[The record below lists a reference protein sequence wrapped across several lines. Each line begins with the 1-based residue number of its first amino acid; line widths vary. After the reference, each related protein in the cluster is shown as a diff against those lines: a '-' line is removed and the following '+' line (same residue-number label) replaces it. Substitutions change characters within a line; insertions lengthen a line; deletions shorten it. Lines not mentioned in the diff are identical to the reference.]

1 MQQYLHSQNLLGR
14 VNFCKTG
21 NSVNF
26 WSCLINNVSS
36 GLGVISF
43 YTGKNMGNR
52 VAMIEWFY
60 GQTQTPKKAEKI
72 TKFPGDK
79 REIGTLLD
87 VVGK

>member
-1 MQQYLHSQNLLGR
+1 
-14 VNFCKTG
+14 
-21 NSVNF
+21 
-26 WSCLINNVSS
+26 
-36 GLGVISF
+36 
-43 YTGKNMGNR
+43 MGTR

-79 REIGTLLD
+79 REIETLLD